1 MVRCAVR
8 NGGLS
13 IRIDAEEEIV
23 CSSLVYNRHLVSL
36 CLYLVSASF
45 SSLSWSFSLVATWES
60 RSHGCV
66 HLLPKQCLPRK
77 VVARLESLSSWPFF
91 SLSFDLLFHLDDF
104 VRQTIFILINFYCP
118 IVLPSLDILP
128 IDKKVSR
135 RRRSW
140 DDVQKS

>member
-8 NGGLS
+8 SGRLS
-13 IRIDAEEEIV
+13 IRIDVEEEIV
-23 CSSLVYNRHLVSL
+23 CSSLVYNRHLVSSYS
-36 CLYLVSASF
+36 YLVSASF

-77 VVARLESLSSWPFF
+77 VAARLESLSSWPFF
-91 SLSFDLLFHLDDF
+91 SLSFDLLSFLDDF
-104 VRQTIFILINFYCP
+104 VRQAIFILINLYHP

-128 IDKKVSR
+128 IDKKVEK
-135 RRRSW
+135 SW